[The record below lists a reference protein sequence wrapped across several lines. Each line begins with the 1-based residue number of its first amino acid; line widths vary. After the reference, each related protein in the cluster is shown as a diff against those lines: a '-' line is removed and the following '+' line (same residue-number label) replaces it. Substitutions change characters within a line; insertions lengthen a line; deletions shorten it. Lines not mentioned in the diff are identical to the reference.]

1 MFRTYVIV
9 ALAVFFLLLNFS
21 HSVLAQVSD
30 PSDEQ
35 RSNFETGKNVNS
47 LTTTD
52 LLSSQDFAPQSPDL
66 PAKRS
71 RYVNPGKGSKNSVEA
86 RPQVANAGSAKS
98 LQEPIIQKGYE
109 VGSDVMTQAQRP
121 VVNLT
126 EKTVVQPIGNISP
139 NVATGNVRIDD
150 LITQAAARNGIDH
163 HLILA
168 VMKQESSFNPQ
179 AVSYKGARGLMQ
191 LMPATA
197 ARFGVRDIFDPAQN
211 IEGGARYLRF
221 LLDTFNGDVE
231 LALAG
236 YNAGE
241 GAVMRYGNQIPP
253 YRETQDYVRK
263 ISAHY
268 ARLKDG
274 NYVRVQPTLRQPV
287 MTQSV
292 AMQTN
297 TSMLKGKKGESGILT
312 VGQTMTQY

>member
-1 MFRTYVIV
+1 LTRIFVIM
-9 ALAVFFLLLNFS
+9 ALTGLFHLLNFPA
-21 HSVLAQVSD
+21 SVLAQS
-30 PSDEQ
+30 PNQLSEQ
-35 RSNFETGKNVNS
+35 TENTSTGKNVVS

-52 LLSSQDFAPQSPDL
+52 LLSSQDFAPPVTDL

-71 RYVNPGKGSKNSVEA
+71 RFVTPAKATKSPSEPKLTAEGLGKKGIVSSNSNQSEVSIEMMAPAERSVPTPEKNVF
-86 RPQVANAGSAKS
+86 
-98 LQEPIIQKGYE
+98 
-109 VGSDVMTQAQRP
+109 
-121 VVNLT
+121 VVSS
-126 EKTVVQPIGNISP
+126 ESR
-139 NVATGNVRIDD
+139 NVATGNQRVDD

-179 AVSYKGARGLMQ
+179 AISYKGARGLMQ

-221 LLDTFNGDVE
+221 LLNTFNGDIE

-241 GAVMRYGNQIPP
+241 NAVFRYGNQIPP

-268 ARLKDG
+268 ARLKNG
-274 NYVRVQPTLRQPV
+274 AFVPAASVRRQVSPTVLP
-287 MTQSV
+287 
-292 AMQTN
+292 N
-297 TSMLKGKKGESGILT
+297 KKAESEVIT
-312 VGQTMTQY
+312 VGATMTNY

>member
-1 MFRTYVIV
+1 MEVVRLTRIFVIM
-9 ALAVFFLLLNFS
+9 ALTGLFHLLNFPAD
-21 HSVLAQVSD
+21 VQAQS
-30 PSDEQ
+30 PNQLSEQ
-35 RSNFETGKNVNS
+35 TENTATGKNVVS

-52 LLSSQDFAPQSPDL
+52 LLSSQDFAPPVTDL

-71 RYVNPGKGSKNSVEA
+71 RFVTPTKGTKSSSEPKLPVERAVRQESVSS
-86 RPQVANAGSAKS
+86 NAGKFEISAD
-98 LQEPIIQKGYE
+98 LMVP
-109 VGSDVMTQAQRP
+109 AQRP
-121 VVNLT
+121 
-126 EKTVVQPIGNISP
+126 ISP
-139 NVATGNVRIDD
+139 PVSDVPVSYGENHSVATGNQRVND

-179 AVSYKGARGLMQ
+179 AISYKGARGLMQ

-221 LLDTFNGDVE
+221 LLDMFHGDVE

-241 GAVMRYGNQIPP
+241 HAVARYGNQIPP

-268 ARLKDG
+268 ARLKNG
-274 NYVRVQPTLRQPV
+274 AYVPTAYVRRPASPTVVPSKKAESEV
-287 MTQSV
+287 MT
-292 AMQTN
+292 
-297 TSMLKGKKGESGILT
+297 
-312 VGQTMTQY
+312 VGATMTNY

>member
-1 MFRTYVIV
+1 MTRILVIM
-9 ALAVFFLLLNFS
+9 ALTGLFYLLNIPAQ
-21 HSVLAQVSD
+21 VLAQT
-30 PSDEQ
+30 PNQIAEQ
-35 RSNFETGKNVNS
+35 RENAITGKNVAS

-52 LLSSQDFAPQSPDL
+52 LLSSQDFAQPVIDL

-71 RYVNPGKGSKNSVEA
+71 RVVSKGIKNSPEPKPMKPGEDASNKLQAASPSRTIDAGSEVMVPAA
-86 RPQVANAGSAKS
+86 RP
-98 LQEPIIQKGYE
+98 
-109 VGSDVMTQAQRP
+109 VMTP
-121 VVNLT
+121 GSEVSFSNT
-126 EKTVVQPIGNISP
+126 EVRNI
-139 NVATGNVRIDD
+139 ATGNQRLDEM
-150 LITQAAARNGIDH
+150 ITQAATRHGIDH

-168 VMKQESSFNPQ
+168 VMKQESSFNTQ
-179 AVSYKGARGLMQ
+179 AISYKGARGLMQ

-241 GAVMRYGNQIPP
+241 HAVARYGNQIPP

-268 ARLKDG
+268 ARLKNG
-274 NYVRVQPTLRQPV
+274 SYVRRQVSQV
-287 MTQSV
+287 MLP
-292 AMQTN
+292 N
-297 TSMLKGKKGESGILT
+297 KKAESEVIT
-312 VGQTMTQY
+312 VGTTMTQY